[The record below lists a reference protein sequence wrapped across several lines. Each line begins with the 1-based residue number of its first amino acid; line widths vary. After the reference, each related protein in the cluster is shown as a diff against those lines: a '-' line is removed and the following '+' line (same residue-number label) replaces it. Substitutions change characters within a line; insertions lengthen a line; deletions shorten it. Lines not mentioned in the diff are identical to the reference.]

1 MPPVSSQNIPVVDL
15 LDWFAG
21 EAGKAKVIATV
32 GEALTD
38 TGFFAV
44 KNHSISAEL
53 TESAYRV
60 AQQFFHLP
68 PEVKAAYF
76 SAEKKGQRGYTGF
89 GREHAKDSK
98 AADLKEFWQIGRP
111 DVPDDH
117 PVHRLYGPNTWPDR
131 ESPEFREVMTRLY
144 LGLDSLG
151 KILLEAAALYLG
163 EAPGL
168 FRDMVEGSDTIVR
181 VLYYPP
187 VPADVQPGAVR
198 SAAHEDINLITLLSG
213 ATAEGLELLR
223 RDGSWMPIH
232 TGFDTIV
239 VDAGDMLQNLTN
251 GLYKSTTH
259 RVVNPGDSHSERFSM
274 PCFIHPRTEVD
285 LTPLA
290 SCVARTGGVK
300 RYPDVSAGQFLA
312 QRLKE
317 IGLG

>member
-1 MPPVSSQNIPVVDL
+1 MSTQNIPVVDL
-15 LDWFAG
+15 SDWFAG
-21 EAGKAKVIATV
+21 EAGVAKVVSTV
-32 GEALTD
+32 GEALSD

-44 KNHSISAEL
+44 KNHAISAEL
-53 TESAYRV
+53 TQSAYRV
-60 AQQFFHLP
+60 AQQFFHLHRD
-68 PEVKAAYF
+68 VKAAYF
-76 SAEKKGQRGYTGF
+76 SAEKKGQRGYTGY
-89 GREHAKDSK
+89 GREHAKDS
-98 AADLKEFWQIGRP
+98 AAPDLKEFWQIGRP

-117 PVHRLYGPNTWPDR
+117 PVHSLYGPNYWPDR
-131 ESPEFREVMTRLY
+131 ESPEFRAVMTRLY
-144 LGLDSLG
+144 LGLDELG

-163 EAPGL
+163 EQPRL

-187 VPADVQPGAVR
+187 VAADVPAGAVR

-223 RDGSWMPIH
+223 RDGSWMPVH

-285 LTPLA
+285 LTPLQ
-290 SCVARTGGVK
+290 SCLARTGGVK
-300 RYPDVSAGQFLA
+300 RYPDVSAGEFLI